1 MEMVSVN
8 NDTDRHRYLHI
19 SVTKTFPVAGRSRIA
34 EIYGHDRG
42 LVNLAASCGDNG
54 KLYSRTDRTYAE

>member
-1 MEMVSVN
+1 MVSVN

-19 SVTKTFPVAGRSRIA
+19 SVTKIFPVAGRSRIA
-34 EIYGHDRG
+34 EIYGHDSG